1 MLAPHGDVYHSF
13 KKPIFIRLT
22 VTQQI
27 VVNMFCTG
35 VYLDRRKNL
44 ENSFIFFIYTL
55 SYSMASTAPILI
67 NLVLTKQHYVKIFCT
82 QVTQIHQEICNER
95 VEIN

>member
-1 MLAPHGDVYHSF
+1 MLAPHGDVSPSF
-13 KKPIFIRLT
+13 NKPIFIKLT
-22 VTQQI
+22 DTQQI

-44 ENSFIFFIYTL
+44 ENSLISFIYTL
-55 SYSMASTAPILI
+55 SYSMASIAPILI

-82 QVTQIHQEICNER
+82 QVTQIHQEICNEQ